1 MIIRTGVDVC
11 SIRRIQ
17 NAIKSGGSNFLR
29 RVFTAREIEYCDSKR
44 ATRFQH
50 YAVRFA
56 AKEAFL
62 KAVASAPKPLIL
74 RDVEVTRLPS
84 GRPALILSAAVKK
97 EARIS
102 GDTKIILSMSH
113 EKDFAVSLVILFTM
127 PKTLSRSPRK
137 H

>member
-17 NAIKSGGSNFLR
+17 NAIKNGGSNFLK

-62 KAVASAPKPLIL
+62 KAVGSARKPLVL

-84 GRPALILSAAVKK
+84 GKPALILSPAMER
-97 EARIS
+97 EACIS
-102 GDTKIILSMSH
+102 KNTKIILSMSH

-127 PKTLSRSPRK
+127 PKTLSHPPRK